1 MSEHHSHES
10 GGHEHGAGS
19 PRRRLIIALVL
30 TATFMVAEIV
40 VGFMSNSLALLSD
53 AGHMLTDAGAL
64 ALAIWA
70 QSLATRAR
78 SGQKT
83 FGYRRA
89 EILAAAVNGI
99 VLGVAAVAVVVE
111 ALARLRSTPEVQGGP
126 MLAVATGGLV
136 VNLISAW
143 VLARGEGHNLNL
155 RAAAAHVLADAAGSV
170 AAIVA
175 AVLILAFGWTLADP
189 ITSIVISVLILFGSW
204 RLLRDATNVLMEGTP
219 ASIDVVAL
227 ERGVGQVPGVVGV
240 HDLHVWSIAGDTPVV
255 TVHVVIGEGRHG
267 VDVARSVAEWIRSAV
282 GNAHVTVQPE
292 APNPEDVLVS
302 PKGLVRR

>member
-1 MSEHHSHES
+1 
-10 GGHEHGAGS
+10 
-19 PRRRLIIALVL
+19 
-30 TATFMVAEIV
+30 MVAEIV
-40 VGFMSNSLALLSD
+40 VGYASGSLALLSD

-64 ALAIWA
+64 GLAIWA

-89 EILAAAVNGI
+89 EILAAAANGI
-99 VLGVAAVAVVVE
+99 VLGVAAVAVVIE
-111 ALARLRSTPEVQGGP
+111 ALARLRSKPPVEGGP
-126 MLAVATGGLV
+126 MLAVAVGGLV

-155 RAAAAHVLADAAGSV
+155 RVAAAHVLADAAGSV

-189 ITSIVISVLILFGSW
+189 ITSIVISVLILVGAW
-204 RLLRDATNVLMEGTP
+204 RLLRDTTNVLMEGTP
-219 ASIDVVAL
+219 ASIDVGAL
-227 ERGVGQVPGVVGV
+227 ERGIAQVPGVSGV

-267 VDVARSVAEWIRSAV
+267 VDVARAVAALIISAI
-282 GNAHVTVQPE
+282 GKAHVTVQPE
-292 APNPEDVLVS
+292 APAPGDVLLPS
-302 PKGLVRR
+302 KSLLPR